1 MIETMEMKANFEAM
15 VDKARALS
23 PLRQSREKFALE
35 LQNLP
40 YNAISLQIAGRPLID
55 EKRRIEGEIAKFRE
69 KEQSILQEVREFFV
83 ALAKCAAQ
91 PAQEKI
97 PALLS
102 KRLRLRDLF
111 AEAALLVGEIES
123 VQRDWTGELDALRKV
138 AAELKHQTNESYP
151 LPELN
156 FPTPLVPSPS
166 VQHVVRLRERG
177 DNLAEILQAMA
188 KQIG

>member
-55 EKRRIEGEIAKFRE
+55 EKRRLEGEITKLRE
-69 KEQSILQEVREFFV
+69 KEHSILQEVREFFV

-97 PALLS
+97 PVLLS

-111 AEAALLVGEIES
+111 AEAGVMVAEIES

-138 AAELKHQTNESYP
+138 AAELKNQTNESYP

-177 DNLAEILQAMA
+177 DNLSEIMQAMA